1 MNNNNHYRILTLRLI
16 FKLNIEGNVNRILP
30 RSILGIK
37 VMMKIL
43 IKKCKF
49 KIRFKII
56 LREYQLCLSRE

>member
-1 MNNNNHYRILTLRLI
+1 MNNNNYRILTLRLI
-16 FKLNIEGNVNRILP
+16 FKLNIEGNVIRILP
-30 RSILGIK
+30 RPILGIK

-56 LREYQLCLSRE
+56 LREY

>member
-1 MNNNNHYRILTLRLI
+1 MNNNHFRILTLRLI